1 MTQGVRFGT
10 AFFEKINSNHV
21 PFPWE
26 ILRALDR
33 KPQMQDYILFLHWRS
48 FSPNRPSLIPW
59 AAMREQLWQDDKTH
73 SRIRARFADAIRN
86 AKDCV
91 AGVQQ
96 M

>member
-1 MTQGVRFGT
+1 
-10 AFFEKINSNHV
+10 
-21 PFPWE
+21 
-26 ILRALDR
+26 
-33 KPQMQDYILFLHWRS
+33 MQDYILFLHWRS

-73 SRIRARFADAIRN
+73 SRIRARFADAVRN

-96 M
+96 DVISAEKWNNTIQEPLKRERGTRISDAD